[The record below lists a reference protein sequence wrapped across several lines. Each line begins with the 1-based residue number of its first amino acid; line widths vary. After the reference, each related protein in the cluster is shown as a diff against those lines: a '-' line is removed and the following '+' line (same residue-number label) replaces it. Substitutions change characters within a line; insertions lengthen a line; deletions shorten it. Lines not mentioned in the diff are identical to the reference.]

1 MADQNP
7 GNPVNPQPQLNSN
20 SKFKKLFNL
29 LFIISNK

>member
-20 SKFKKLFNL
+20 IVNALKLYKK
-29 LFIISNK
+29 